1 MKRSGPRVIV
11 TALVTASVVALAA
24 CGPTSGD
31 LGTLP
36 PATAGSSI
44 DTGPD
49 LTPGPTAPGSSPGI
63 EPSAG
68 AGSSPTAGA
77 SPSST
82 PEETMLVRAYFALGG
97 PPGTA
102 GLVAVLRAMPKS
114 SAVATAA
121 MKALLA
127 GPASNESDERGLTS
141 AVPEGSRLL
150 GLTIKD
156 GIATIDLS
164 GEYESGGGSASTF
177 YRLGQVVY
185 TLTQFST
192 VQSVV
197 FQVEGRTV
205 NVFGSEGV
213 VLDGPVGRVEYG
225 DLLPSIFVD
234 RPAYGAAIGNPAR
247 VAGSANVFEA
257 AFRVTILDG
266 AGRTIADQQA
276 MATCGSGCRGTF
288 DLTVGY
294 DVPNAQ
300 WGTLRVWD
308 GSPRDGSPENVREY
322 PVWLTPAG

>member
-1 MKRSGPRVIV
+1 
-11 TALVTASVVALAA
+11 
-24 CGPTSGD
+24 
-31 LGTLP
+31 
-36 PATAGSSI
+36 
-44 DTGPD
+44 
-49 LTPGPTAPGSSPGI
+49 
-63 EPSAG
+63 
-68 AGSSPTAGA
+68 
-77 SPSST
+77 
-82 PEETMLVRAYFALGG
+82 MLVRAYFVLGG
-97 PPGTA
+97 PPGTP

-121 MKALLA
+121 IEALLA
-127 GPASNESDERGLTS
+127 GPTPDESDERGLTS

-156 GIATIDLS
+156 GLATIDLS
-164 GEYESGGGSASTF
+164 SQYESGGGSASTF

-205 NVFGSEGV
+205 NVFGSEGL
-213 VLDGPVGRVEYG
+213 VLDGPVGRTEYA

-288 DLTVGY
+288 DVTVRY

-308 GSPRDGSPENVREY
+308 GSPKDGSPENVREY
-322 PVWLTPAG
+322 PVWLVPAG